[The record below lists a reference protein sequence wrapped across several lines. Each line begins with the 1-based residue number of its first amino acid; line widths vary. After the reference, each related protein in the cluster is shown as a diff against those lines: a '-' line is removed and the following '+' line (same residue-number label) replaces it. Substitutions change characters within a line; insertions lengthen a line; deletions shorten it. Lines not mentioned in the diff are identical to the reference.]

1 MRKFALISSLF
12 LVALILPQASRAQ
25 DESKPAAAPKAQPA
39 PPNFYHL
46 VFVVEELGTD
56 NKVINSRTY
65 TTTVDTD
72 SRNPPVSIRTG
83 SKVPV
88 ATGSYSTG
96 DSKALVNTQFQYVD
110 VGVDFDIRNVI
121 EVRDQLSLQLTA
133 AISSMANTAVISNEH
148 EPIIR
153 QNKWEAPVLIPI
165 GKPTVVFT
173 SDSLDSKGSM
183 HVTVTATPIQ

>member
-1 MRKFALISSLF
+1 MLKTSLICSLF
-12 LVALILPQASRAQ
+12 LVALGLPQASRAQ
-25 DESKPAAAPKAQPA
+25 DEPKPAAAEKVQPA
-39 PPNFYHL
+39 APNFYHL
-46 VFVVEELGTD
+46 VFVVEERGAD

-72 SRNPPVSIRTG
+72 SRNPNVSIRTG
-83 SKVPV
+83 SKVPI
-88 ATGSYSTG
+88 ATGTYSAG
-96 DSKALVNTQFQYVD
+96 ESQALVNTQFQYID

-121 EVRDQLSLQLTA
+121 EVHNELALQLTA
-133 AISSMANTAVISNEH
+133 AISSMAETVDQH
-148 EPIIR
+148 LHQPVIR

-183 HVTVTATPIQ
+183 QVMVTATPLQ

>member
-1 MRKFALISSLF
+1 MRKFALISPLF
-12 LVALILPQASRAQ
+12 LIALALPHASRAQ
-25 DESKPAAAPKAQPA
+25 DESKPATTPRAQPA

-56 NKVINSRTY
+56 NKVVNSRTY

-72 SRNPPVSIRTG
+72 SRNPNVSIRTG

-88 ATGSYSTG
+88 ATGIYSTG
-96 DSKALVNTQFQYVD
+96 DSKASINTQYQYVD
-110 VGVDFDIRNVI
+110 VGVDFDIRNVA

-133 AISSMANTAVISNEH
+133 SISSMAATAEQTLH
-148 EPIIR
+148 EPVIR

>member
-1 MRKFALISSLF
+1 MRKFVLICSLTLAALAI
-12 LVALILPQASRAQ
+12 PQAIRAQ
-25 DESKPAAAPKAQPA
+25 DASKAAEAAKPA
-39 PPNFYHL
+39 PNFYHL
-46 VFVVEELGTD
+46 VFEVEERGAD

-65 TTTVDTD
+65 TTTVSTD
-72 SRNPPVSIRTG
+72 SRNVSIRTG

-96 DSKALVNTQFQYVD
+96 NSKDPVNTQFQYID
-110 VGVDFDIRNVI
+110 VGVDFDISRVTEI
-121 EVRDQLSLQLTA
+121 RDQLSIQLA
-133 AISSMANTAVISNEH
+133 AVVSSMADTTVISDVR

-183 HVTVTATPIQ
+183 AVKLTATPLP

>member
-1 MRKFALISSLF
+1 MRKIALISSLL
-12 LVALILPQASRAQ
+12 LVALALPHASRAQ
-25 DESKPAAAPKAQPA
+25 DESKPATTPRAQPA

-46 VFVVEELGTD
+46 VFEVEELGTD
-56 NKVINSRTY
+56 NKVVNSRTY

-72 SRNPPVSIRTG
+72 SRNPNVSIRTG

-96 DSKALVNTQFQYVD
+96 DSKAPINTQFQYVD
-110 VGVDFDIRNVI
+110 VGVDFDIRNVV

-165 GKPTVVFT
+165 GTPTVVFT

-183 HVTVTATPIQ
+183 HVTVTATPVQ